1 MGSWDAEAAMSR
13 CILKQSELQ
22 RDHPRYR
29 GRGGD
34 GPGGD
39 LLGNDL
45 FLTLAAQKT
54 IEEISAMLPPEAM
67 QLIELVL
74 ARCNAAE
81 EGGEV

>member
-1 MGSWDAEAAMSR
+1 MSA
-13 CILKQSELQ
+13 
-22 RDHPRYR
+22 
-29 GRGGD
+29 
-34 GPGGD
+34 
-39 LLGNDL
+39 
-45 FLTLAAQKT
+45 AAQKT